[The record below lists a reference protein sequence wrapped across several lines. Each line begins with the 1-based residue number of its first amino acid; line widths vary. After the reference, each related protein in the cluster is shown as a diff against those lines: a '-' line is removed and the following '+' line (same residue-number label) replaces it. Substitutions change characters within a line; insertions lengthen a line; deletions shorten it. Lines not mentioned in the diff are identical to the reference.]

1 VDPDRDRLIA
11 LAREAGAIILELY
24 RRGSAYETKA
34 DGSPLTAADL
44 RSHQIL
50 STGLMHGWNLP
61 VVSEEQSVD
70 YATRSQWREF
80 WLIDPLDG
88 TKDFLAHNGEFTINI
103 ALIRDTQPVIGI
115 VYAPALEELYIADR
129 EAGAFQVCE
138 DEWQRLPRAD
148 SWVEHRM
155 AISRFHDVPATAEFA
170 RINGFERIE
179 RIGSAL
185 KFARL
190 ARGDISIYPR
200 FTGSSEWDIAA
211 GHCLLEAAGC
221 RIVEVKTGVAPRYNK
236 PDLGNGAFIALAP
249 TIDYADLKLP
259 AK

>member
-50 STGLMHGWNLP
+50 STGLMHDWNLP
-61 VVSEEQSVD
+61 VLSEEQSID

-103 ALIRDTQPVIGI
+103 ALIRDAQPVIGI

-129 EAGAFQVCE
+129 EGGAFQVCD
-138 DEWQRLPRAD
+138 DEWQRLPRAGG
-148 SWVEHRM
+148 WGEHRM

-190 ARGDISIYPR
+190 ARGDVSIYPR

-259 AK
+259 TK